1 MYYFVPYT
9 DLGSRG
15 YLGVN
20 IALVEFDSHNANVF
34 PDILHNE
41 DVPLIIAV
49 MVVFRVCGCII
60 RMQYFRLFLDWPQ
73 LVWKYKCDPA
83 TYPATRHH
91 MPPCRGFQK
100 L

>member
-1 MYYFVPYT
+1 MYYFVPYI

-83 TYPATRHH
+83 TYPVTRHH
-91 MPPCRGFQK
+91 MPTCRGFQK